1 MLFKEED
8 QKKEET
14 LHTDEQLASRRGHNQ
29 REESKYCSPRA
40 VQQGVTVCEREG
52 VCMCVCMYA
61 CECECVLV
69 CMRSADSLPG
79 AGLVLAV
86 AVERAT

>member
-1 MLFKEED
+1 
-8 QKKEET
+8 
-14 LHTDEQLASRRGHNQ
+14 
-29 REESKYCSPRA
+29 
-40 VQQGVTVCEREG
+40 
-52 VCMCVCMYA
+52 MCVCMYA
-61 CECECVLV
+61 CECVLV